1 LKVRG
6 VREFESLS
14 SSKSL
19 NNEKKKLMNAKLI
32 GKILVLIV
40 LFSCEKKV
48 DPEFVELKPNR
59 KDKLILGKVEEIIP
73 LETTKESFLDYVSKS
88 YIDKKNDR
96 IIVNADMN
104 IFLFDAGGKFIS
116 KLKKGKGP
124 GEVNLVVSFAV
135 DSNNKR
141 IYVIDMG
148 NIIHIYDYDAN
159 FIETHKLS
167 EFYSLDLHLIDKDN
181 IFLYCS
187 YVGRNEKHF
196 VGIYNLTEKKV
207 TKRFV
212 SDKESPYSIL
222 CMGNASNFFEMENRL
237 YFRSANIF
245 GLFEFQADT
254 FRRIITYRLGE
265 KAVPESFYASYVEKR
280 NRSTFGEDA
289 LKKGFV
295 PYLKESFYFKNYFLA
310 VLYDEN
316 SSCYAINSKNH
327 KKVYFQGQLSEYF
340 NLPKLKSLNSLCGI
354 QDDFLTFSCLPID
367 FFEGAKVKERLVELG
382 EEKLAV
388 NYDDNPIL
396 IVVK

>member
-1 LKVRG
+1 
-6 VREFESLS
+6 
-14 SSKSL
+14 
-19 NNEKKKLMNAKLI
+19 MNVKLI
-32 GKILVLIV
+32 VTILVLTV
-40 LFSCEKKV
+40 LFSCKQKAE
-48 DPEFVELKPNR
+48 PEFAIFNPTG
-59 KDKLILGKVEEIIP
+59 KDKLILGKVAEIIP
-73 LETTKESFLDYVSKS
+73 LKTTKESFLDFVTKS
-88 YIDKKNDR
+88 YIDKKNNR

-104 IFLFDAGGKFIS
+104 IFLFDAGGKFIT

-148 NIIHIYDYDAN
+148 SIIHIYDYDAN

-167 EFYSLDLHLIDKDN
+167 EFYSLDLYLLDKDN

-212 SDKESPYSIL
+212 SDIESPYSIL
-222 CMGNASNFFEMENRL
+222 CMGNASNFYEMENRL

-289 LKKGFV
+289 LIKGFV
-295 PYLKESFYFKNYFLA
+295 PYLKESFYFKNHFLA

-316 SSCYAINSKNH
+316 SSCYAINAKNH

-340 NLPKLKSLNSLCGI
+340 DLPKLKSLNSVCGI
-354 QDDFLTFSCLPID
+354 QDDFLTFSCLPME
-367 FFEGAKVKERLVELG
+367 FFEDKEDNGKLVELG
-382 EEKLAV
+382 EKKLEV
-388 NYDDNPIL
+388 NYNDNPFL